1 MNSNANMLRKATES
15 QITFLRNSGAFFKI
29 ILADGEIV
37 VHDPNGL
44 IEPKAKVKGKRGA
57 PRNPGISR
65 GEPTEYVMPFL
76 EALEPGQAVTIP
88 NKYHYDTM
96 RSVVCNHA
104 RRLWGSNNY
113 MTEQN
118 PERTEITILRVN

>member
-1 MNSNANMLRKATES
+1 MSMLKKATET
-15 QITFLRNSGAFFKI
+15 QIAFLRNSGASFKI
-29 ILADGEIV
+29 ILADGEVV
-37 VHDPNGL
+37 VHDPNNL
-44 IEPKAKVKGKRGA
+44 IEPQAKKKVKRGA
-57 PRNPGISR
+57 PRNPGVGR

-76 EALEPGQAVTIP
+76 KALEPGQAVTIP
-88 NKYHYDTM
+88 NKYHFNTM

-104 RRLWGSNNY
+104 RRLWGSKNY